1 MDDGRGGDP
10 SQSYTTERIPTR
22 EHQTPKAEGGL
33 QSVPP
38 TSFRRMGM
46 WLFLVS
52 LGILFGATL
61 VGFLVI
67 RMRAADWPPPG
78 SPTLPGGLWVSSAL
92 LVVLSCALVLTER
105 AARAG
110 RETALDRWF
119 SVSILLSVAFLGA
132 QVSNW
137 MRMAAEGVPPAKSLF
152 VWFFYA
158 LTILHAAH
166 VLFGLVPLVL
176 VTVRARGGRY
186 TADDHEGVHL
196 VAMYWHF
203 LLVTWIAI
211 LVVLLI

>member
-1 MDDGRGGDP
+1 MDDARGDASRP
-10 SQSYTTERIPTR
+10 YQTERIPTR
-22 EHQTPKAEGGL
+22 EHQTPGAEAGL

-67 RMRAADWPPPG
+67 RMRASDWPPPG
-78 SPTLPGGLWVSSAL
+78 SPTLPSGLWVSSAL
-92 LVVLSCALVLTER
+92 LVVLSCALVLAER
-105 AARAG
+105 AARTG

-137 MRMAAEGVPPAKSLF
+137 MRIAAGGVPPAESLF

-176 VTVRARGGRY
+176 VNVRARGGRY
-186 TADDHEGVHL
+186 TADNHEGVHL

-203 LLVTWIAI
+203 LLVTWVAI
-211 LVVLLI
+211 LVVLSF

>member
-1 MDDGRGGDP
+1 MSDDPVGDRAL
-10 SQSYTTERIPTR
+10 SNRTERIPT
-22 EHQTPKAEGGL
+22 
-33 QSVPP
+33 QSSPSSV
-38 TSFRRMGM
+38 RHMGM

-67 RMRAADWPPPG
+67 RLRASEWPPPG
-78 SPTLPGGLWVSSAL
+78 SPTLPSGLWVSTAL
-92 LVVLSCALVLTER
+92 LVVLSFALVLGER
-105 AARAG
+105 AVRTG
-110 RETALDRWF
+110 REAVLDRWL
-119 SVSILLSVAFLGA
+119 SVSALLSVAFLGA

-137 MRMAAEGVPPAKSLF
+137 MRMAAGDVLPTQSLF

-166 VLFGLVPLVL
+166 VIFGLVPLVL
-176 VTVRARGGRY
+176 VTVRARSGRY
-186 TADDHEGVHL
+186 TADDFEGVHL

-211 LVVLLI
+211 MVVLLI